1 MAESQVYTGKKKYI
15 TISLLVATTVVTI
28 ALSVFLVYNHEYVV
42 KLEQHGYLGLFLIS
56 LLAGSPL
63 PVPTPSMIL
72 TFTLGSLLNPL
83 FIGLVSGLGNT
94 IGNVIIYITGR
105 SGVKAFSGLDNPDT
119 KLGRIM
125 GSKRISKLVHSTSW
139 GEMAMLFLM
148 FIYPNPVATPLILAM
163 GAARFS
169 VARFLLVCGA
179 GKTVQALILSYLGHF
194 GLGSLLHF
202 FGVFNT

>member
-1 MAESQVYTGKKKYI
+1 VVESQVYIGKKKYI
-15 TISLLVATTVVTI
+15 TVSLLVGTTVLTI
-28 ALSVFLVYNHEYVV
+28 ALSIFLVYNHEYVV

-105 SGVKAFSGLDNPDT
+105 NGIKVFSGLDNPDT

-125 GSKRISKLVHSTSW
+125 GSKRISKLVKSTTP
-139 GEMAMLFLM
+139 GEMAMLFLL

-169 VARFLLVCGA
+169 TARFLLVCGA

-194 GLGSLLHF
+194 GLGSLLHL
-202 FGVFNT
+202 FGVFHT